1 MSSHATLLFTDGRER
16 QGSATHSAI
25 LKKRRGLFSADEF
38 QKPVGSTL
46 SSQIAQKTCVIAQPA
61 PISDKPSSR
70 PASSITPVVMQ
81 LAHEAFQRTMGFL
94 AWLLNRTPPDRRGD
108 LEKMIQAMPGP
119 PRNLPREKAIQ
130 RFKWMGQTIGYEETV
145 LWFMPPRISLE
156 HLMDAGVLDP
166 KWWTKDPNFIK
177 GHQTICPYEPEDLDT
192 DQEPGYWVLAL
203 PGIMPGTANRSYAE
217 QSEMLETVARTAGLK
232 TRDGHILYEENI
244 RVMVRGVA
252 EVAVFFALTQ
262 FAQARLTKTP
272 ISVRTSTCHRSYR
285 PDPDQLKSSV
295 SDSGTSISL
304 HDKCQVCV
312 SLVPDGMLQIHDMG
326 DTSCG
331 MTLGLAP
338 FFVPFIY

>member
-16 QGSATHSAI
+16 QGSVTHSSV
-25 LKKRRGLFSADEF
+25 LKKRRGLFPADRFAKSAEA
-38 QKPVGSTL
+38 TL
-46 SSQIAQKTCVIAQPA
+46 SSSPLRGTQAIAQPA

-70 PASSITPVVMQ
+70 PTGSITSAVMQ
-81 LAHEAFQRTMGFL
+81 LAQEAYQRTMGFQ
-94 AWLLNRTPPDRRGD
+94 AWLLSRTPPDKRKD
-108 LEKMIQAMPGP
+108 LENVMQAMPGP
-119 PRNLPREKAIQ
+119 PRNLPREKAVQ
-130 RFKWMGQTIGYEETV
+130 RFKWLGQTIGYEDPV

-166 KWWTKDPNFIK
+166 QWWTKDPNFIK
-177 GHQTICPYEPEDLDT
+177 GHQTICPYEPEDLET
-192 DQEPGYWVLAL
+192 DQEPGYWILAL
-203 PGIMPGTANRSYAE
+203 PGIMPGTANRSYVE
-217 QSEMLETVARTAGLK
+217 QSEMLETVARTSGLK

-252 EVAVFFALTQ
+252 EVAVFFALAQ

-272 ISVRTSTCHRSYR
+272 ISVRTSTCHRSYQ
-285 PDPDQLKSSV
+285 PDPNQLKSSV

-312 SLVPDGMLQIHDMG
+312 SLVPDSMLQIHDMG